1 MAADSKPLE
10 GPGRIARILPF
21 GCLMLAGFAAVPLPP
36 GLVATPGLLEAGA
49 LMCLLVATTIL
60 APWQSLARWIH
71 AVPPLTCL
79 GVVILLRQ
87 AEGGGSSGTDV
98 LVLVPILWFALYG
111 SRTEMAITV
120 AAVSLTFV
128 GPILIIG
135 APEYDTTEWERAALW
150 TAAAVIMG
158 TAVQRLV
165 RTVLAQADDLES
177 LALTDSLTGLPN
189 YRAWQD
195 GLEREMSRAVRHDE
209 PLCVAMI
216 DLDGLKMINDTGGH
230 QAGSRT
236 ISEAGAAWASRL
248 RTTDWIARFGG
259 DEFGVLL
266 PNTPLEV
273 GVTVCERLREATV
286 AWAPCSVGIAAWD
299 GAESGEDLFRRADRA
314 LYAAKDAGRNR
325 TVRAPAASPDV
336 VRA

>member
-1 MAADSKPLE
+1 
-10 GPGRIARILPF
+10 
-21 GCLMLAGFAAVPLPP
+21 
-36 GLVATPGLLEAGA
+36 
-49 LMCLLVATTIL
+49 
-60 APWQSLARWIH
+60 
-71 AVPPLTCL
+71 
-79 GVVILLRQ
+79 
-87 AEGGGSSGTDV
+87 
-98 LVLVPILWFALYG
+98 
-111 SRTEMAITV
+111 
-120 AAVSLTFV
+120 
-128 GPILIIG
+128 
-135 APEYDTTEWERAALW
+135 
-150 TAAAVIMG
+150 MG

-209 PLCVAMI
+209 PLCLAMI

-230 QAGSRT
+230 QAGSRA
-236 ISEAGAAWASRL
+236 ISDAGAAWASRL

-273 GVTVCERLREATV
+273 GVTVCERLREATG
-286 AWAPCSVGIAAWD
+286 AWALCSVGIAAWD